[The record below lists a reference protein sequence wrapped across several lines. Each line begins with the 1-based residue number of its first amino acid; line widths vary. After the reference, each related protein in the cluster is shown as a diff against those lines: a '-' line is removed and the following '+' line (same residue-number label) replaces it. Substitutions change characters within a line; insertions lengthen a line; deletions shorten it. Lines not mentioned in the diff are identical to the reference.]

1 MNKFGIKVKGIVKNN
16 DKFLILRKWYDDRI
30 TVAHLPNMIR
40 IRFCVLPIEGKIFVI
55 RRYSGMLREI
65 NG

>member
-30 TVAHLPNMIR
+30 TEPYQW
-40 IRFCVLPIEGKIFVI
+40 EFVDGDLEYGTVNQ
-55 RRYSGMLREI
+55 RSHGVRCPD
-65 NG
+65 

>member
-30 TVAHLPNMIR
+30 TEPYQW
-40 IRFCVLPIEGKIFVI
+40 EFVDGDLE
-55 RRYSGMLREI
+55 YGTGPDLYVEQLI
-65 NG
+65 NEPRG